1 MHPLLRSLLIILAS
15 ALGAAAAMRLT
26 LPSPASRVTK
36 DSAPV
41 EAALESGRGRHARGI
56 GEITAAGWKD
66 VLWRTAGE
74 VSDDRVAAVAGGVVF
89 FALMAIFP
97 AIAALVSL
105 AGLFSDRGA
114 IAGDIAQLVGFL
126 PDGLRTLILDEV
138 DRHVAQDDAAL
149 GLTLAVGLGFALW
162 SANAGTKAVIEA
174 LNVAYGEREKRGF
187 LYLNL
192 ISLTLTFGALGL
204 TLAALWLVVAIP
216 ILIDALGSE
225 LLRQAIALARWPV
238 IAAVAT
244 LAFAVLYRYA
254 PSRRPPQWRWVWLG
268 PLLALHLPLLRFRRH
283 LRAPRRPHRR
293 PAVALGL
300 GHRPADG
307 RGVQCRDGAPDPA
320 RHDGGGAPPHGGP
333 RSKGGGHGGGLDGLS
348 VAGTAET
355 NLPPGNRDRDRSSPA
370 ARRGRWPFA
379 FFSSLLPGRGRVPP

>member
-15 ALGAAAAMRLT
+15 ALGAAAAVRLT

-36 DSAPV
+36 DSAPA

-174 LNVAYGEREKRGF
+174 LNVAYGEREKRSF

-204 TLAALWLVVAIP
+204 ALAALWLVVAIP

-268 PLLALHLPLLRFRRH
+268 ALGAAAAWLAGSALFSLYISRFSDFDATYGPLGGLIAGLLWLWVSVIALLMGAEFNAETERQTLRDTTEG
-283 LRAPRRPHRR
+283 APRPMGAREAR
-293 PAVALGL
+293 A
-300 GHRPADG
+300 ADT
-307 RGVQCRDGAPDPA
+307 VGA
-320 RHDGGGAPPHGGP
+320 
-333 RSKGGGHGGGLDGLS
+333 S
-348 VAGTAET
+348 TA
-355 NLPPGNRDRDRSSPA
+355 
-370 ARRGRWPFA
+370 
-379 FFSSLLPGRGRVPP
+379 